1 MYICSTSPTHA
12 INPLLEPI
20 ISTTYEIGIKRS
32 AAQTLTFDA
41 AVYMIDI
48 ANDIAPYNSGAFFTT
63 VGASRRIGAELGA
76 SALLYQWLSVAASG
90 SLMSTKF
97 IEYVIDS
104 GYISQNLQGRT
115 TSYAGNEQSGIP
127 RAAATVRL
135 RYDVPN
141 HDGWF
146 AEVESRTISSYFV
159 DDANT
164 ITVDGWT
171 VLSAAAGIRLGI
183 IPDHLALNVM
193 GRADNLLNA
202 SYMASA
208 WINPDVTRGGTP
220 FVEPGLPRNL
230 MATLSLRYTP

>member
-1 MYICSTSPTHA
+1 
-12 INPLLEPI
+12 
-20 ISTTYEIGIKRS
+20 
-32 AAQTLTFDA
+32 
-41 AVYMIDI
+41 
-48 ANDIAPYNSGAFFTT
+48 
-63 VGASRRIGAELGA
+63 
-76 SALLYQWLSVAASG
+76 
-90 SLMSTKF
+90 MSTKF

-127 RAAATVRL
+127 RASATVRL

-146 AEVESRTISSYFV
+146 AEVESRTNSSYFA

-220 FVEPGLPRNL
+220 FIEPGLPRNF
-230 MATLSLRYTP
+230 MVTMSLRYTP